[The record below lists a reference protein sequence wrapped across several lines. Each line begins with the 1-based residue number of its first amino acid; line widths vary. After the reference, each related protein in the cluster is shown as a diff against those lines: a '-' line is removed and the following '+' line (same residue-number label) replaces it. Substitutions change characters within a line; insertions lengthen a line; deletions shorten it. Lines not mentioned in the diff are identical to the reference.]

1 MATHEIYI
9 GGPPTAN
16 YSRSMFP
23 AAPFSASSPAFTGI
37 RPAAHKGNTGYSLTR
52 VLDTAQKAM
61 AEFLRENTVAQGDVL
76 GSVIIPQDVLFKG
89 LFYRLVTPSGT
100 GTTTIT
106 PSLRGVSGGTFPVIA
121 GNGTAGAKGFAKI
134 GSTAW
139 KSTSVAVEGT
149 DNGNDF
155 FIAAP
160 TILDLTLTALPAGGL
175 GALRLVLCPL
185 VTELENGQY

>member
-1 MATHEIYI
+1 MATHEIYV
-9 GGPPTAN
+9 GGPPSAN

-23 AAPFSASSPAFTGI
+23 APPFSAGSAVFQGI
-37 RPAAHKGNTGYSLTR
+37 RPAAHKGNTGYALTR
-52 VLDTAQKAM
+52 VLDTAQAAM

-76 GSVIIPQDVLFKG
+76 GSILIPQNVLFKG
-89 LFYRLVTPSGT
+89 VFWLLESPTGT

-106 PSLRGVSGGTFPVIA
+106 PSLRGVTGGTLPTIA
-121 GNGTAGAKGFAKI
+121 ANGAAGTKGFAKL

-139 KSTSVAVEGT
+139 KTTSASVEGEN
-149 DNGNDF
+149 NGNDF

-175 GALRLVLCPL
+175 GALRLTLSPL
-185 VTELENGQY
+185 VTELLSGQY

>member
-1 MATHEIYI
+1 MATHELYI

-23 AAPFSASSPAFTGI
+23 AAPFNAASAAFTGI

-76 GSVIIPQDVLFKG
+76 GSVIIPQDVLLKG
-89 LFYRLVTPSGT
+89 LFYRLVTPTGT

-106 PSLRGVSGGTFPVIA
+106 PSLRGVTGGTLPTIA
-121 GNGTAGAKGFAKI
+121 ANGTAGTKGFAKI
-134 GSTAW
+134 GGAAWITA
-139 KSTSVAVEGT
+139 SGAAEG
-149 DNGNDF
+149 DDF

>member
-16 YSRSMFP
+16 FSRAMFP

-52 VLDTAQKAM
+52 VIDTAQKAM

-76 GSVIIPQDVLFKG
+76 GSIIIPQDVLFKG
-89 LFYRLVTPSGT
+89 LFYRLESASGT

-106 PSLRGVSGGTFPVIA
+106 PSLRGVTGGTFPTIA
-121 GNGTAGAKGFAKI
+121 GNGTAGSKGFARV
-134 GSTAW
+134 GSTTW
-139 KSTSVAVEGT
+139 KSTSVSVEGEN
-149 DNGNDF
+149 NGAAF
-155 FIAAP
+155 YIAAP

-175 GALRLVLCPL
+175 GSLRLVLAPI
-185 VTELENGQY
+185 VTELVSGQY